1 MGLESSTASL
11 IGGLANRAGDSTWMS
26 QIFNLV
32 SQAPSNVNVSDLA
45 NTVTG
50 PSRGSPATASLLDSG
65 RGFLS
70 LIFGQSQSSVIDAVG
85 KSTGLRSSVVTSL
98 MSMAAPLLMTT
109 LGRLVREG
117 HMNASGLKDLVLRE
131 FDGVRSLLPAGFS
144 DLLKG
149 TPSSAPSNIDT
160 RPIALGTVSDTASRN
175 WLWLIPALLI
185 LFPLLY
191 WGWSRFRPP
200 TASVAPLGSF
210 VTRTLPGNVS
220 LNIPQY
226 GMESQLLGFIQD
238 PSKGVDP
245 NLWINYDRLLFN
257 TDSAT
262 LRPESGEQ
270 LRNIASILI
279 AYPDTHVKIGGYT
292 DNSGDAQSNLKLSQD
307 RANGV
312 MAELVTLGVSPDRME
327 AQGYGEQYP
336 VGDNS
341 TADGRAKNRRIAMNV
356 TQK

>member
-1 MGLESSTASL
+1 M
-11 IGGLANRAGDSTWMS
+11 
-26 QIFNLV
+26 V
-32 SQAPSNVNVSDLA
+32 
-45 NTVTG
+45 
-50 PSRGSPATASLLDSG
+50 
-65 RGFLS
+65 
-70 LIFGQSQSSVIDAVG
+70 FGQSQSSVIDAVG
-85 KSTGLRSSVVTSL
+85 KSTGLRSNVVTSL
-98 MSMAAPLLMTT
+98 MSIAAPLLMTT

-117 HMNASGLKDLVLRE
+117 HLNASGLKDLVMRE
-131 FDGVRSLLPAGFS
+131 FDGVRSLLPSGFS
-144 DLLKG
+144 DLMKG
-149 TPSSAPSNIDT
+149 TQASTPASTTSA
-160 RPIALGTVSDTASRN
+160 RPIALGTVTEPSSRN

-200 TASVAPLGSF
+200 TAEAVVPLGNF
-210 VTRTLPGNVS
+210 VTRTLPNNMS

-238 PSKGVDP
+238 PSRGVDR

-270 LRNIASILI
+270 LRNIAAILI
-279 AYPDTHVKIGGYT
+279 AYPNVHVKIGGYT
-292 DNSGDAQSNLKLSQD
+292 DNTGDAASNLKLSQD
-307 RANGV
+307 RADGV
-312 MAELVTLGVSPDRME
+312 MAELGTLGVSPDRME

-336 VGDNS
+336 VADNS
-341 TADGRAKNRRIAMNV
+341 TSEGRARNRRIAMNV